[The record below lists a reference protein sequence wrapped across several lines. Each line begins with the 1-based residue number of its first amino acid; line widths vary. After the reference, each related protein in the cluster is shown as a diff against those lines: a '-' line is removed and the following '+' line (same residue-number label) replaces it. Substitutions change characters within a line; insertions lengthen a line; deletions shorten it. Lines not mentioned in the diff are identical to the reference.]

1 MSEFNEDDEDIEDEA
16 DGEHMAKIYSKD
28 TFRENVHNQGAIE
41 SYINLKNQQVKQN
54 EFVFSEVLQSA

>member
-28 TFRENVHNQGAIE
+28 NFRENVHNQGAIE
-41 SYINLKNQQVKQN
+41 SYINLKN
-54 EFVFSEVLQSA
+54 